1 VLCRIG
7 DLENQPTVL
16 TLLARY
22 CPCLNSLARE
32 GVDGDG
38 TRNRTWGWGGGVAI
52 VRSFVVEQLRSG
64 ESCSSGATV
73 RWERRGGAGGFR
85 GL

>member
-38 TRNRTWGWGGGVAI
+38 TRNRTWGWGGGWQSF
-52 VRSFVVEQLRSG
+52 VRSSLNNLGVASL
-64 ESCSSGATV
+64 V
-73 RWERRGGAGGFR
+73 RAVRR
-85 GL
+85 